1 MSFLSFSSLSLLP
14 SFPILKSFQGFIE
27 PNPNHPLFVNCSFPT
42 ILKDGGEHIH
52 LTFTPFQK

>member
-1 MSFLSFSSLSLLP
+1 MSFLSFSKSSAILSYLE
-14 SFPILKSFQGFIE
+14 IIQGFIE